1 MSDTRIG
8 PLPRRAKRVAMF
20 AVCVVSVIALAACG
34 SGSSGAASKSAV
46 GIVTFS
52 TSDVDTNN
60 MVTAMT
66 AEATAKGWSVD
77 NLNANGSQQQANTQI
92 QQLVT
97 KQVTAIIVTVFDSNA
112 LASGLAAAK
121 SAGIPVLSAGGGMAS
136 GIALAT
142 DDGAGQPMVDLMLKN
157 LGNAG
162 DVLDLTYHP
171 GIPCKQRAD
180 TFDGT
185 VKKYPAVKVTTHE
198 ISIPGA
204 AESAQ
209 AATSAWLAANTGT
222 SGKQAIFNCY
232 DDDAMGAISALQQ
245 DKKTDVQ
252 VYSYNA
258 TPPALAAVRAGTMTA
273 TLWLD
278 LKSAGKILVDSIP
291 QIRTEGSSW
300 KPHSVIPD
308 YVIVTKDNVDSFT
321 KEHASG

>member
-1 MSDTRIG
+1 MSNARTRT
-8 PLPRRAKRVAMF
+8 LPRWSKLVTAV
-20 AVCVVSVIALAACG
+20 AVCAAGALGLAACG
-34 SGSSGAASKSAV
+34 SSSPAAAGKLTV

-60 MVTAMT
+60 MVSAMT
-66 AEATAKGWSVD
+66 AEAAAKGWAID
-77 NLNANGSQQQANTQI
+77 NLNANGNQQQANTQM

-97 KQVTAIIVTVFDSNA
+97 KQVSAIIVTVFDSTA
-112 LASGLAAAK
+112 LAAGLAAAR
-121 SAGIPVLSAGGGMAS
+121 SAGIPVLSAGGGLAP

-162 DVLDLTYHP
+162 SVLDLTYHP

-180 TFDGT
+180 TFDAT
-185 VKKYPAVKVTTHE
+185 VARYPAVKVTTHE

-209 AATSAWLAANTGT
+209 AATSAWLAANSGQ
-222 SGKQAIFNCY
+222 SGKLAIFNCY

-245 DKKTDVQ
+245 NKKTGVQ
-252 VYSYNA
+252 VYSFNA

-291 QIRTEGSSW
+291 QIRAAGSSW
-300 KPHSVIPD
+300 KSHSVIPA
-308 YVIVTKDNVDSFT
+308 YVIVTQNNVDAFT
-321 KEHASG
+321 KQHGAG

>member
-1 MSDTRIG
+1 MSDARIRR
-8 PLPRRAKRVAMF
+8 LPRRSKLMAVVAALAASGM
-20 AVCVVSVIALAACG
+20 ALAACG
-34 SGSSGAASKSAV
+34 SGSSVATGKTSV

-60 MVTAMT
+60 MVSSMT
-66 AEATAKGWSVD
+66 AEAQAKGWSVD

-97 KQVTAIIVTVFDSNA
+97 KKVSAIIVTVFYSNS

-121 SAGIPVLSAGGGMAS
+121 AANIPVLSAGGGMAP

-162 DVLDLTYHP
+162 TVLDLTYHP

-180 TFDGT
+180 TFDAT
-185 VKKYPAVKVTTHE
+185 VAKYPAIKATSHE

-204 AESAQ
+204 AEAAQ
-209 AATSAWLAANTGT
+209 AATAAWLAANSSTTG
-222 SGKQAIFNCY
+222 KLAIFNCY

-245 DKKTDVQ
+245 NKRTDVQ
-252 VYSYNA
+252 VYSFNA
-258 TPPALAAVRAGTMTA
+258 TAPALAAVKSGAMTA
-273 TLWLD
+273 TLSLD
-278 LKSAGKILVDSIP
+278 LKSAGKLLVDSIP
-291 QIRTEGSSW
+291 QISSAGSSW
-300 KPHSVIPD
+300 TPHSVIPS
-308 YVIVTKDNVDSFT
+308 YTIVTKDNVDAFMQQHPS
-321 KEHASG
+321 S